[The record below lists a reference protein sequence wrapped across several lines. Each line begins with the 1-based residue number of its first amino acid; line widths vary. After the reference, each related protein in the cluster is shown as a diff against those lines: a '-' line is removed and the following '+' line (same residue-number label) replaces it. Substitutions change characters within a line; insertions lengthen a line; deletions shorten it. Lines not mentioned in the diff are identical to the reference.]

1 MSSSIRAALTA
12 AVLATAAVVVTFV
25 PTASSAIPRTAP
37 EQGPKVAV
45 SLPDLVIMEKCPS
58 RIVVRNAGGAPA
70 GAFDVTIGE
79 GTLFQPTWGGGLRK
93 IPVPAETTRVA
104 AGLKPNAWIVVWVR
118 NRPFHTDRSVV
129 LDSRFELREHRESN
143 NTAWLSIF
151 DRCPSG

>member
-1 MSSSIRAALTA
+1 MPSRTRTVLAGLALTLAAALGA
-12 AVLATAAVVVTFV
+12 FA
-25 PTASSAIPRTAP
+25 PTASAAVPRTAP

-45 SLPDLVIMEKCPS
+45 SLPDLLIVEKCPS

-79 GTLFQPTWGGGLRK
+79 GTLFQPTWGGGVRK

-118 NRPFHTDRSVV
+118 NRQFHTDRSVV
-129 LDSRFELREHRESN
+129 LDSRFEIREHRESN
-143 NTAWLSIF
+143 NTSWLSVF
-151 DRCPSG
+151 DRCTIP